1 MIMSSQEKHRTYD
14 DELLDL
20 FRARNIVAFMELAVA
35 AGKTIV
41 FAGATGSGKT
51 TYMKSLIDFIPLNT
65 RLITIED
72 AEEIKFLF
80 IKIMCIFYPSESG
93 SDSGSIITAAKLIK
107 SCLRMKPDRI
117 LLAEIKGGDA
127 GIL

>member
-1 MIMSSQEKHRTYD
+1 MANGFYDYVQSGKKHRTYD

-20 FRARNIVAFMELAVA
+20 FRARNIAAFMELAVA

-72 AEEIKFLF
+72 AEEIKFFIHKNYVHLF
-80 IKIMCIFYPSESG
+80 
-93 SDSGSIITAAKLIK
+93 T
-107 SCLRMKPDRI
+107 LRNPAVI
-117 LLAEIKGGDA
+117 PALS
-127 GIL
+127 